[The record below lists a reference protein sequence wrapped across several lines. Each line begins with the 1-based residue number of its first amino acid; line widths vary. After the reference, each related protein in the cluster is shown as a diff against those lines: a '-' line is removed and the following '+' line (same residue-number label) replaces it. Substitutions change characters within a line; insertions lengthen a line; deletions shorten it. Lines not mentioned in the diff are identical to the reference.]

1 MSDQKQIAF
10 VLYEG
15 LTMLDMIGP
24 LQVLRSLG
32 GAYSA
37 VVVAEHTDPMP
48 VDGGVMQFSAT
59 HTFVDVPNPA
69 GIIVPGGGLP
79 TIRAMANDA
88 IRNYLLANEKSAEFI
103 GSVCTGALILA
114 AAGLLEGR
122 KATTHWGYQPE
133 LEKLGATYKRER
145 WVEDGK
151 FITAAGVSA
160 GIDMALY
167 LAARLV
173 GEDRARQI
181 QLGIE
186 YDPQP
191 PFGGLDYAGVEN
203 AIQSPKDWPEDTRNR
218 MKEALVNHPEIYE
231 RLISPTQ

>member
-1 MSDQKQIAF
+1 MSEKKQIAF

-24 LQVLRSLG
+24 LQVLRTLG
-32 GAYSA
+32 DPYEA
-37 VVVAEHTDPMP
+37 VVVAEHTNPMP
-48 VDGGVMQFSAT
+48 VDEGLMLFSAPY
-59 HTFVDVPNPA
+59 TFADIPHPV
-69 GIIVPGGGLP
+69 GIIVPGGGWP

-88 IRNYLLANEKSAEFI
+88 IRGYLLSNTESAEFI

-114 AAGLLEGR
+114 AADLLEGR
-122 KATTHWGYQPE
+122 DATTHWGYQPE
-133 LEKLGATYKRER
+133 LEKFGATYKRER

-160 GIDMALY
+160 GIDMALH

-173 GEDRARQI
+173 GEERARQI

-191 PFGGLDYAGVEN
+191 PLGGLDYAGVED
-203 AIQSPKDWPEDTRNR
+203 AIQKPEDWTVETKGRFR
-218 MKEALVNHPEIYE
+218 EALANRPEIYD
-231 RLISPTQ
+231 RLMS